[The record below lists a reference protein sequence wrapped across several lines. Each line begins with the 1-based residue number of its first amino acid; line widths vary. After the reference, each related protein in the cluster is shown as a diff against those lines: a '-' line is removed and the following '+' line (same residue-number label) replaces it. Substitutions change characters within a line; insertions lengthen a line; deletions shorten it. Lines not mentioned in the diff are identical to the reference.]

1 MVSAQRLSLLP
12 PCLSEGRWLRRVSLS
27 RIWYILE
34 HDTSQPCTAHLVCSV
49 PIPRDPVRAHGCVKI
64 GIGHSRVCPSRP
76 HYSPMAWMLWCW
88 KSEPTM
94 LSHSIVDGMF
104 SDCSSYAVSLR
115 QVGTMSFS
123 TKASLMQLRLTAS
136 PDGTAWIA

>member
-1 MVSAQRLSLLP
+1 
-12 PCLSEGRWLRRVSLS
+12 
-27 RIWYILE
+27 
-34 HDTSQPCTAHLVCSV
+34 
-49 PIPRDPVRAHGCVKI
+49 
-64 GIGHSRVCPSRP
+64 
-76 HYSPMAWMLWCW
+76 
-88 KSEPTM
+88 M

-136 PDGTAWIA
+136 PDGTAWTA